1 LNPRAIV
8 ETVEDRQKKLQEK
21 VKQQRIQIR
30 KYDDRLKAKLDKVYD
45 VSDFGCHWFSV
56 RAA

>member
-45 VSDFGCHWFSV
+45 VSDFG
-56 RAA
+56 